1 MRFVAIAVIVLLIL
15 GCSKGPETAPPKASA
30 GTTNDEQYRRE
41 MDEVRKNIK
50 EEVRVKLKRD
60 GKSESYSWEISGKDA
75 NEVLRANDTL
85 NKKLNK

>member
-1 MRFVAIAVIVLLIL
+1 MQSLSWCCSSSAVPRV
-15 GCSKGPETAPPKASA
+15 PKRHRQEIPA
-30 GTTNDEQYRRE
+30 GTTKDEQYRRE
-41 MDEVRKNIK
+41 MDEVRKNIR